1 MQVYTFLC
9 VAELP
14 TMVQM
19 YHLLLDKGHL
29 DCVHLLAIL
38 SRAAMDIC
46 VQVFVQIEVFV
57 L

>member
-19 YHLLLDKGHL
+19 YHPLFDKGHL
-29 DCVHLLAIL
+29 DCVQLLAIL
-38 SRAAMDIC
+38 SRASMDIC

>member
-1 MQVYTFLC
+1 MQVYTFFC